1 MRELISPIL
10 VGALCVVDD
19 YNHNDDDT
27 KVRLI
32 CEKLIS
38 GNSGQG
44 PVDYVLSYMN
54 AYIVIGEAK
63 HAQLLEGLYQ
73 NLVQQR
79 NSLDYLAE
87 KMVGSAVVGCKR
99 SREVAQALDNLGS
112 MITCGIIST
121 GTEWMFSKIERDPL
135 DSSKFT
141 AYKSACYN
149 LTLSPIVTSSSAHL
163 AALKCDVEVL
173 LRIIVSMIL
182 TQKKAVDKHSSLKEA
197 KMQTQLEAEEVA
209 LLAEAEARKVVD
221 VEDELL
227 LLQE

>member
-1 MRELISPIL
+1 MKKHNISSQQSKPPSIPAIDSVIEQDVTSPRCDQKRFLSLVMKYTMRELISPIL

-19 YNHNDDDT
+19 YNRNDDDT

-44 PVDYVLSYMN
+44 PVDYVLSYMMN

-99 SREVAQALDNLGS
+99 SREFAQALDNLES

-121 GTEWMFSKIERDPL
+121 GTEWMFSKIERDP
-135 DSSKFT
+135 
-141 AYKSACYN
+141 YKSACYN
-149 LTLSPIVTSSSAHL
+149 LTLSPI
-163 AALKCDVEVL
+163 
-173 LRIIVSMIL
+173 
-182 TQKKAVDKHSSLKEA
+182 
-197 KMQTQLEAEEVA
+197 
-209 LLAEAEARKVVD
+209 
-221 VEDELL
+221 
-227 LLQE
+227 